1 MKKQISKSKS
11 KLDYEAKVIGNLLK
25 HSITDDADDVMNEW
39 VYESTIEI
47 PNNCNL
53 CGHKIRNNVIIRNKI
68 NGKILNIGIE
78 CADYVLNDKE
88 YYKAYDGIES
98 IKKKNKMMKLKEE
111 RIKRDEEIRKNNEE
125 RRERK
130 IKNLMDIAKDRDKR
144 GLPSEVLM
152 TKDGVYHGLS
162 NVEVLKRKIALGRI

>member
-1 MKKQISKSKS
+1 MIQIPKK
-11 KLDYEAKVIGNLLK
+11 
-25 HSITDDADDVMNEW
+25 
-39 VYESTIEI
+39 
-47 PNNCNL
+47 
-53 CGHKIRNNVIIRNKI
+53 
-68 NGKILNIGIE
+68 E